1 MFEFSEKN
9 RPSLRIGLKNS
20 LFSSLP
26 VFFIQK
32 KNPKENKTKSHCKPR
47 QTTTGKNSLQFQ
59 ETFSRTP
66 RTAPRPSGGEP
77 GPDRCFGCTRSGQL
91 LTENFPTSQ

>member
-32 KNPKENKTKSHCKPR
+32 KNPKKTKRSP
-47 QTTTGKNSLQFQ
+47 TANPGKQPLVRIAFNSK
-59 ETFSRTP
+59 
-66 RTAPRPSGGEP
+66 RPSAAHLAQP
-77 GPDRCFGCTRSGQL
+77 PDRAAGSRGLTAVLDAQGQV
-91 LTENFPTSQ
+91 SC